1 MNVVAV
7 VGALMLGM
15 TAVTVTLILRGT
27 VTSAPPKD
35 EAGTDQE
42 VVAEGKQMSIS

>member
-27 VTSAPPKD
+27 ATPASPQD
-35 EAGTDQE
+35 EATADQG
-42 VVAEGKQMSIS
+42 VVAEGKQVSIS